1 MTLIKKKNFGGDN
14 KVYLKILGCILILI
28 GSSLIGFYLGESLK
42 KRVSQLKE
50 IEQALYQ
57 LQSEIVYTHSALPE
71 TLLNISRKCT
81 KPISCIFSEV
91 SNLLYENK
99 VDSVHDGF
107 EIIIKKNKENLS
119 LKQHDID
126 ILMDLSKSLGESDI
140 EGQRNIMML
149 SIKNIRSQIDDA
161 ELAMKNNIK
170 MYRYLGFSFG
180 AIVVI
185 MVL

>member
-1 MTLIKKKNFGGDN
+1 M
-14 KVYLKILGCILILI
+14 YLKLLGCFLILI
-28 GSSLIGFYLGESLK
+28 GSSLIGFYLGENLK

-57 LQSEIVYTHSALPE
+57 LQSEIVYTHSALPD

-81 KPISCIFSEV
+81 RPISVIFSEV

-107 EIIIKKNKENLS
+107 EKVMEKNKENFC
-119 LKQHDID
+119 LKQSDID

-140 EGQRNIMML
+140 EGQKNIMMV
-149 SIKNIRSQIDDA
+149 SIKNIRSQIHDA